1 MGDYDGSGRAGIL
14 WRNSTTEQVYIWLM
28 NGTTLTSS
36 GSPGT
41 PDNTW
46 QIANGVQ
53 GTPTTAPVVVSVSPN
68 SMAAGSANTQITV
81 FGTGFTSSS
90 VVHWNGT
97 PLETYA
103 YYYPTELIA
112 TVPAADLTTP
122 GAASV
127 TVSTPT
133 AFPSISNAVTVSIT
147 SPPVPTVTELYPSGG
162 PINTAAA
169 ISIYGTGFT
178 TGSIVA
184 VNGETVPS
192 TVAYTTEITGTILA
206 ALLAFPGNF
215 NVTVTTPGGTSAPMG
230 FTTFLSIA
238 NNDIVYNPADGLLYA
253 SVPPTALGGP
263 GNSVVGIDPTTGNI
277 ARTILPAAIRTRWPC
292 STDGTQLFV
301 VLDGAGGVAQINLVS
316 GEVVNRVSVGSSI
329 SPYSNQKTYLA
340 AVPGMPNSVA
350 VASTPATGSR

>member
-1 MGDYDGSGRAGIL
+1 MNGSTIASSGSPGTPTFDWNIAGVGDFDGDGKSDILWRNSNTGEVYLWFMNGSVTASSGSVGYVPAVWTIQGVGDYDGSGRAGIL

-28 NGTTLTSS
+28 NRTTLTSS

-46 QIANGVQ
+46 QI
-53 GTPTTAPVVVSVSPN
+53 GTELRNTTDHSSGGRLGESQLGGSRSGRHRDHGLWN
-68 SMAAGSANTQITV
+68 RLYLQLRGAGEL
-81 FGTGFTSSS
+81 
-90 VVHWNGT
+90 T

-103 YYYPTELIA
+103 YYSTELYA

-133 AFPSISNAVTVSIT
+133 SFPSVSNAVTLSIT

-178 TGSIVA
+178 TGSTVA

-192 TVAYTTEITGTILA
+192 SVVYTTEITATIPA
-206 ALLAFPGNF
+206 ALLAFQ
-215 NVTVTTPGGTSAPMG
+215 GTS
-230 FTTFLSIA
+230 T
-238 NNDIVYNPADGLLYA
+238 
-253 SVPPTALGGP
+253 
-263 GNSVVGIDPTTGNI
+263 
-277 ARTILPAAIRTRWPC
+277 
-292 STDGTQLFV
+292 
-301 VLDGAGGVAQINLVS
+301 
-316 GEVVNRVSVGSSI
+316 
-329 SPYSNQKTYLA
+329 
-340 AVPGMPNSVA
+340 
-350 VASTPATGSR
+350 SR